1 MGNLTIRDI
10 ARICNVSTS
19 TVSRAMNGDSG
30 INKQT
35 KEKILQVIKE
45 NNFVPNNSARNL
57 KMNETNTIALLI
69 KGINNSFFQSMLHL
83 FEVELQKVEYS
94 FIIHAVGEDQDEINV
109 AMELVKEK
117 KLKGII
123 FLGGAFYKA
132 EDRIKAIG
140 VPCVICT
147 GAIPVNDKK
156 PVCPMVAIDDINGG
170 YQVTD
175 YFCKKGHKKIAII
188 TSKYADNSVGKL
200 RLEGYK
206 MALEDNGI
214 EYDENLVRYM
224 NPSLREYSME
234 NGYEVTKA
242 MLEEGVDFSALFAIS
257 DELAFGAYKAILSA
271 GNSIPGDY
279 SVIGYDGLE
288 MTNYYHPALTTLK
301 QPSEDIVVAS
311 INLLMKSIEGNE
323 IDEKIQ
329 FIGEIIERD
338 SVKEIK

>member
-1 MGNLTIRDI
+1 MGNYTIRDI

-35 KEKILQVIKE
+35 KEKILQVIKD

-69 KGINNSFFQSMLHL
+69 KGINNSFFQGMLHI

-94 FIIHAVGEDQDEINV
+94 FVIHAVGEDQDEINV

-123 FLGGAFYKA
+123 FLGGAFNQA
-132 EDRIKAIG
+132 EDRIRAIG

-147 GAIPVNDKK
+147 GAIPVNDRK
-156 PVCPMVAIDDINGG
+156 PVCPTVAIDDIKGG

-175 YFCKKGHKKIAII
+175 YLCKKGHRKIVII
-188 TSKYADNSVGKL
+188 TSKTADNSVGKL

-206 MALEDNGI
+206 MALRDNGI
-214 EYDENLVRYM
+214 EFDETLVRYM
-224 NPSLREYSME
+224 NPNLREYSME
-234 NGYEVTKA
+234 NGYEVTRKI
-242 MLEEGVDFSALFAIS
+242 LEEGLDFSALFAIS

-271 GNSIPGDY
+271 GKAIPEDY
-279 SVIGYDGLE
+279 SVMGYDGLE

-301 QPSEDIVVAS
+301 QPSEAIVISS
-311 INLLMKSIEGNE
+311 INQLMKSIEGNE

-329 FIGEIIERD
+329 FNGEIIERD
-338 SVKEIK
+338 SVKDIK